1 MAYNFTNFTNK
12 AKEVAEY
19 LSKEL
24 KAVQTGRA
32 TPAVLDTVSVEVYGS
47 KMAVAHLASVTIEDA
62 KTLRVSPY
70 DKTTLRALEQAV
82 NDANLGLS
90 VSSDSEGLRVFFP
103 QLTTERRTQYVKIIK
118 ERLEDARVKL
128 RGVRE
133 ETKKDIESQDVGV
146 DDKKRNLDDLQKRV
160 DVENM
165 NLEALFKSKEKEVL
179 GE

>member
-1 MAYNFTNFTNK
+1 MAYNFSNFNSR
-12 AKEVAEY
+12 AKDVSDF

-32 TPAVLDTVSVEVYGS
+32 TPAVLDNVYVDAYGS
-47 KMAVAHLASVTIEDA
+47 MMAVAHVASVVIEDPR
-62 KTLRVSPY
+62 TLRVSPY
-70 DKTTLRALEQAV
+70 DKSVLKSLEQSI

-103 QLTTERRTQYVKIIK
+103 QLTTERRQQYVKIIK

-128 RGVRE
+128 RSVRE
-133 ETKKDIESQDVGV
+133 DIKKEIEKQETGE
-146 DDKKRNLDDLQKRV
+146 DDKKRDLDELQKKM
-160 DVENM
+160 DQENT
-165 NLEALFKSKEKEVL
+165 NLENLFSTKEKEVL